1 MVKEIKGENKDIIT
15 FVLDKPICS
24 EISERIAVSR
34 KIVNSWRLIGWGEVL
49 PGGEIISKEFFQ
61 TQIIKNYLFFIF

>member
-61 TQIIKNYLFFIF
+61 I

>member
-49 PGGEIISKEFFQ
+49 PGGETIS
-61 TQIIKNYLFFIF
+61 